1 MKKKDRELS
10 KLYDRLTLDERVRLV
25 IQAKA
30 RGDAEDT
37 QRLTESCP
45 TKTYTKTAIAFG
57 DQISGSWKM
66 TMMLCRLL
74 APSLA
79 RHHTIAAVREVLTYA
94 LDHCISGA
102 RLAYLRGY
110 EMGVRRAW
118 EAAGKKG
125 DPPTRLWKEEA
136 QEENP
141 VMKADLGDLHAITG
155 RLREAIADLLLGQ
168 LEELERRTAS
178 EALAVW
184 KAFGNFCNDKLQ
196 LEPETLVEAWLESML
211 PEIEELVNLP
221 EPPEVDPDEVEHL
234 STELKRVWSEL
245 VGSD

>member
-1 MKKKDRELS
+1 MKKKDRSLG
-10 KLYDRLTLDERVRLV
+10 KLYDRLTLDERVKLV
-25 IQAKA
+25 IHAKA
-30 RGDAEDT
+30 RRDAEDT

-45 TKTYTKTAIAFG
+45 TETYTMNDIAFG
-57 DQISGSWKM
+57 DRIGGSWKI
-66 TMMLCRLL
+66 TMMLYHLL

-79 RHHTIAAVREVLTYA
+79 RLHTIVAVRGLLPHA
-94 LDHCISGA
+94 FDHCISGA
-102 RLAYLRGY
+102 RLAHLRGY

-118 EAAGKKG
+118 EAAGKNG

-141 VMKADLGDLHAITG
+141 AMKEELGDLHAITG
-155 RLREAIADLLLGQ
+155 HLRETIADFSLGQ

-178 EALAVW
+178 EALTVW
-184 KAFGNFCNDKLQ
+184 KAFANFCNEQLQ
-196 LEPETLVEAWLESML
+196 LEPETLVKAWFEPML

-221 EPPEVDPDEVEHL
+221 EPPEVDPDKVEHL
-234 STELKRVWSEL
+234 STELKGVWSEL

>member
-1 MKKKDRELS
+1 MKKKDRSLG
-10 KLYDRLTLDERVRLV
+10 KLYDRLTLDERVKLV

-30 RGDAEDT
+30 RRDAEDT

-45 TKTYTKTAIAFG
+45 TETYTMNDIAFG
-57 DQISGSWKM
+57 DHISGSWKI
-66 TMMLCRLL
+66 TMMLCHLL

-79 RHHTIAAVREVLTYA
+79 RLHTIAAVREVLPYA
-94 LDHCISGA
+94 FDHCISGA
-102 RLAYLRGY
+102 RLAHLRGY

-141 VMKADLGDLHAITG
+141 VMKAELGDLHAITG
-155 RLREAIADLLLGQ
+155 HLRETIADFLLGQ
-168 LEELERRTAS
+168 LEELERRTAR
-178 EALAVW
+178 EALTIW
-184 KAFGNFCNDKLQ
+184 KAFANFCNDKLQ
-196 LEPETLVEAWLESML
+196 LEAETLVKAWFEPML
-211 PEIEELVNLP
+211 PEIKELVNLP

-234 STELKRVWSEL
+234 SIELKRVWSEL
-245 VGSD
+245 VGSN